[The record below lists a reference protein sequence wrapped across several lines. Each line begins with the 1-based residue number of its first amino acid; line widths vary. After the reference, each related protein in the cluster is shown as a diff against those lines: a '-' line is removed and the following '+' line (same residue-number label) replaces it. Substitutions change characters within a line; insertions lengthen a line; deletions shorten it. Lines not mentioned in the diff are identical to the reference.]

1 MENIKVGNE
10 VAINA
15 LTNELES
22 LKKVTKRQEKEIME
36 EREKSQ
42 DLQEELEIFIQQGW
56 EKGRKLK

>member
-22 LKKVTKRQEKEIME
+22 LKNHSHIKWSLESKEDVEAYIVKKEKELE
-36 EREKSQ
+36 
-42 DLQEELEIFIQQGW
+42 DL
-56 EKGRKLK
+56 KNKK